1 MSDIRQHRR
10 PGPAVPG
17 AEGNDLAELKQFVVA
32 HAISQELPADH
43 YAGLLD
49 RITTDTGE
57 GPGSWAH
64 EWVRAGE
71 EREAAGDVLAAGQL
85 YTMGRFP
92 YVDGPGRAH
101 SLERSV
107 DAFDR
112 WRRASPTGIEPET
125 VLVDGVPVRIWTA
138 GLDAANPRPL
148 LVMTGGI
155 VSTKEQWGPVLP
167 QIVALGLAGVV
178 AELPGVGE
186 NPLAY
191 GPDSHRLF
199 PAVLDAVSGRADVS
213 RSYLL
218 ALSFS
223 GHLAVR
229 AALTDPRIRGIVG
242 NGLPVHDFFTDAE
255 WQQKVP
261 RITRDTLAHLVGV
274 PAGEVWE
281 RIRDWGL
288 SDAELRSLSV
298 PLAVVTARRDE
309 IIPPRDAERLEKNV
323 ADLRRLAHDDVHGA
337 PAHLAETRL
346 WSLLAVQLMRPD
358 ADPGVTER
366 LAGALDAAR
375 AVAAR

>member
-1 MSDIRQHRR
+1 MSDTRQH
-10 PGPAVPG
+10 PGTGVTAPAKPG
-17 AEGNDLAELKQFVVA
+17 SDLAELKQFVVA

-49 RITTDTGE
+49 RITTGTGE

-71 EREAAGDVLAAGQL
+71 EREAAGDALAAGQL

-112 WRRASPTGIEPET
+112 WRRASPTGIERDT
-125 VLVDGVPVRIWTA
+125 VHIDGVPVRIWTA

-186 NPLAY
+186 NPLVY

-199 PAVLDAVSGRADVS
+199 PAVLDAVADRADVS

-229 AALTDPRIRGIVG
+229 AALTDSRIRGIVG
-242 NGLPVHDFFTDAE
+242 NGLPVHDFFTDDE
-255 WQQKVP
+255 WQQHVP
-261 RITRDTLAHLVGV
+261 GITRDTLAHLVGV
-274 PAGEVWE
+274 PAGDVWR
-281 RIRDWGL
+281 RIHDWAL
-288 SDAELRSLSV
+288 SDAELRQLSV

-323 ADLRRLAHDDVHGA
+323 ADLRQLVHDDVHGA

-346 WSLLAVQLMRPD
+346 WSLLAVQLMRTD
-358 ADPGVTER
+358 ADPAVTGR
-366 LAGALDAAR
+366 LAGALDAVR
-375 AVAAR
+375 AKAVR